1 MKKISVITT
10 VDHNIG
16 DDFVRDGILYLIGQV
31 FGGMEVEMVH
41 KHLPITARSGFAWL
55 HETGID
61 RLIDRIRPDLTL
73 RVTRRLDSALPVGPS
88 SDRIAS
94 ADILIQSG
102 GPIYWTNPDGD
113 CAHTEW
119 WNPLVERRWLPFA
132 NGRPF
137 LNLAGGTCQPYD
149 SDGAEFNGR
158 PDVLDHIRRFFDLTT
173 LTTVRDQLSVEVL
186 KRAGRKGILLPCSS
200 LFAVDRLQI
209 RSSAGDY
216 VALNYMPAGG
226 HFVLG
231 QPIDADGWEKA
242 FSSFASELARRERV
256 VLVCHN
262 QKEHDAARRLLPGLE
277 VFRSSDYRDYLH
289 FYSRAR
295 WGILNRV
302 HGCFALASL
311 GKPSAVVGS
320 DSRAKMVGQ
329 LGLPETFV
337 NNATVEWLTGV
348 AAELENRCATFP
360 GQMERLKADAGA
372 RYRDLLRT
380 AIEAGSM
387 KAA

>member
-16 DDFVRDGILYLIGQV
+16 DDFVRDGILHLISQV
-31 FGGMEVEMVH
+31 FDGMEVEMVH

-55 HETGID
+55 HEARID
-61 RLIDRIRPDLTL
+61 RLIDRITPDLTL

-88 SDRIAS
+88 TDRIAS
-94 ADILIQSG
+94 ADILVQSG
-102 GPIYWTNPDGD
+102 GPIYWTNPEGD

-132 NGRPF
+132 KGRPF

-149 SDGAEFNGR
+149 SDGAEFAGR

-186 KRAGRKGILLPCSS
+186 KRAGRTGILLPCSS

-209 RSSAGDY
+209 RPSAGEY

-231 QPIDADGWEKA
+231 QPINAEAWERA
-242 FSSFASELARRERV
+242 FSSFASELARKERV

-262 QKEHDAARRLLPGLE
+262 RKEHDAARRLLPGLE
-277 VFRSSDYRDYLH
+277 VFRSSDYRDYLR
-289 FYSRAR
+289 FYSKAR

-337 NNATVEWLTGV
+337 NNATLDWLTGV
-348 AAELENRCATFP
+348 AAELESCCTAFP
-360 GQMERLKADAGA
+360 GHMERLKADTAR
-372 RYRDLLRT
+372 RYRDQLR
-380 AIEAGSM
+380 AAVEPNSM

>member
-16 DDFVRDGILYLIGQV
+16 DDFVRDGILHLIGQV
-31 FGGMEVEMVH
+31 LDEMEVEVVH
-41 KHLPITARSGFAWL
+41 KHLPITARPGFAWL
-55 HETGID
+55 HERGFD
-61 RLIDRIRPDLTL
+61 RLIDRIAPDLTL
-73 RVTRRLDSALPVGPS
+73 RVTRRLDSALPLGRS
-88 SDRIAS
+88 SDRIAG
-94 ADILIQSG
+94 ADILVQSG
-102 GPIYWTNPDGD
+102 GPIYWTSPEGD

-119 WNPLVERRWLPFA
+119 WHPLVERRWLPFA
-132 NGRPF
+132 HGRPF
-137 LNLAGGTCQPYD
+137 LNLAGGTCQPYE
-149 SDGAEFNGR
+149 SDGAEFDAR
-158 PDVLDHIRRFFDLTT
+158 PDVLGHIRRFFDLTA

-186 KRAGRKGILLPCSS
+186 RRAGREGELLPCSS
-200 LFAVDRLQI
+200 LFAVDQLKI
-209 RSSAGDY
+209 RPEAGDY
-216 VALNYMPAGG
+216 IVLNYMPAGG
-226 HFVLG
+226 HFTLG
-231 QPIDADGWEKA
+231 QPIDAEAWEEH
-242 FSSFASELARRERV
+242 FTSFAIALARKERV

-277 VFRSSDYRDYLH
+277 IFRAGDYREYLR

-337 NNATVEWLTGV
+337 NKASGEWLEQV
-348 AAELENRCATFP
+348 AAELESSCTGFP
-360 GQMERLKADAGA
+360 GRMERLKSGTSQ
-372 RYRDLLRT
+372 RYRTLIRS
-380 AIEAGSM
+380 AIESNL
-387 KAA
+387 